1 MQNAK
6 SASSM
11 QPLEE
16 KACCFMHFPWQKGFV
31 LVLVLTFFPDSFKI
45 FASCKSAFLA

>member
-31 LVLVLTFFPDSFKI
+31 LVLVLTFFS
-45 FASCKSAFLA
+45 